1 MPDRNAVPAK
11 QMTPTSQADED
22 EATREL
28 WAAEARDLLVLTAGQ
43 YQAVTTTRDLAAYV
57 QQESGVSTTRMTHSW
72 IGDVLTRVAREC
84 ASRGEP
90 NLASLCVTTKGGVG
104 QEYAA
109 EVRAVTGSAPVD
121 ADQHAA
127 DERLACYRFFGA
139 TLPAGGG
146 FSALT
151 PQLTTSRARAR
162 KERIEAQEP
171 TLCPVHHIAVPPSG
185 VCDYCD

>member
-1 MPDRNAVPAK
+1 M
-11 QMTPTSQADED
+11 TSQAEED
-22 EATREL
+22 EATSEL

-109 EVRAVTGSAPVD
+109 EVRAVTGTAPD
-121 ADQHAA
+121 DPDTHAA
-127 DERLACYRFFGA
+127 DARFECYRFFGA
-139 TLPAGGG
+139 DLPAGGG

>member
-1 MPDRNAVPAK
+1 MTAPA
-11 QMTPTSQADED
+11 PED

-28 WAAEARDLLVLTAGQ
+28 WAAQARDLLVATAGQ
-43 YQAVTTTRDLAAYV
+43 YQAVTTTKDLAAYV

-84 ASRGEP
+84 AARGEP
-90 NLASLCVTTKGGVG
+90 NLGSLCVTTKGGVG

-109 EVRAVTGSAPVD
+109 EVRAVTGSAPAD
-121 ADQHAA
+121 PDQHAA
-127 DERLACYRFFGA
+127 DERLACYRHFGA
-139 TLPAGGG
+139 TLPTGGG